1 MKTTCRGLCA
11 IALAT
16 LIPIAAAQAADNAG
30 GRTATAP
37 VPRLPVQDFARFPLL
52 SDTVMSPD
60 GKYLAASYEVNQT
73 AGTNARFQLVVFA
86 LPNLKVTAR
95 LDFAPWRRPGNIVWV
110 GPQRLV
116 VSEDKVTGSLA
127 AAQPTGDIIA
137 MNADGSQ
144 QRMLYSIAAR
154 GTPGAS
160 FNMMDMVNG
169 QPGVV
174 GPTQEMNGHVFIE
187 LHPFPMNVSTRNE
200 SAHRTILYDVDSI
213 SGYPRQV
220 AEIDRGQAQ
229 FFMHG
234 DQPIYALGHD
244 RQLQEVVYL
253 PNGHGGWKPAPAGVF
268 GKVFD
273 PLRVTPGGHGVYAQ
287 YSAAGGPNELIR
299 CRLDGGDKRVL
310 AGNAYG
316 SVNRVL
322 WSPRDHR
329 VPIGV
334 TFTATFKGGV
344 PAVDYLSNDRWAQIH
359 QALMQAFPGK
369 FIDFA
374 GMSTHGNTI
383 LLFAFSNNDPGEYA
397 LFDSK
402 TMHVQPLMQVMPWLK
417 SGQLATRVPVRFK
430 NSQGMELDGFISFPV
445 GVPHK
450 NLPLVLLPHGGPI
463 GIRDRWAYL
472 DDAEQLAGFLANRGY
487 AVLQVNYRGSGGRG
501 QNFQR
506 LGWRQFATGIQSDL
520 VDGVKWAIAKGY
532 VDPHRICVFG
542 ASFGGYSSL
551 MQPIVAPKLY
561 RCAIDYAG
569 VSDWRIEMDRSVYS
583 HLRSGN
589 TSFTQYIGDR
599 ADAKAISPLFM
610 LDRFNVPVLIMQ
622 GGADNIVPP
631 QNAERLRGALDDLHK
646 PYEWLYFGNEYHGFQ
661 TEPHLVAMFDKVQ
674 SFLDRYLGPGAGT
687 SAAN

>member
-1 MKTTCRGLCA
+1 MKTSARMFHALIAGL
-11 IALAT
+11 ALS
-16 LIPIAAAQAADNAG
+16 LAAAAPGLAAD
-30 GRTATAP
+30 AP
-37 VPRLPVQDFARFPLL
+37 AANPAPELPVSDFARLPLL
-52 SDTVMSPD
+52 RDVVMSPD
-60 GKYLAASYEVNQT
+60 GKYLAGSYEVDQT
-73 AGTNARFQLVVFA
+73 AGTNSKFQLIVFA
-86 LPNLKVTAR
+86 LPSLKVTAR
-95 LDFAPWRRPGNIVWV
+95 LNFSPWHMPGLITWV
-110 GPQRLV
+110 GPTRLV
-116 VSEDKVTGSLA
+116 VSENKVTGSLA
-127 AAQPTGDIIA
+127 AEQPTGDIIA
-137 MNADGSQ
+137 LNADGSQ

-169 QPGVV
+169 NPTVV
-174 GPTQEMNGHVFIE
+174 GPTREMNGHVFIE
-187 LHPFPMNVSTRNE
+187 LHPFPMNVSQHDE
-200 SAHRTILYDVDSI
+200 SAHRTILYDLDSV
-213 SGYPRQV
+213 SGYPKQI
-220 AEIDRGQAQ
+220 AEIDKGQAG
-229 FFMHG
+229 FFVH
-234 DQPIYALGHD
+234 DDKPLLAISHD
-244 RQLQEVVYL
+244 RQLNEVVYL
-253 PNGHGGWKPAPAGVF
+253 PDGHGGWKPAPAGAF
-268 GKVFD
+268 GKVFE
-273 PLRVTPGGHGVYAQ
+273 PLEVTPGGKGLYAL
-287 YSAAGGPNELIR
+287 YSATGGPATLIR
-299 CRLDGGDKRVL
+299 CAFDGSGKQVL
-310 AGNAYG
+310 ASNEFG
-316 SVNRVL
+316 SVNRIL

-334 TFTATFKGGV
+334 TFTATFSNGV

-383 LLFAFSNNDPGEYA
+383 LLFAFSNSDPGEYA

-417 SGQLATRVPVRFK
+417 SGQLATREPFRFE
-430 NSQGMELDGFISFPV
+430 NSQGMELDGYISFPV

-501 QNFQR
+501 QNFAR

-561 RCAIDYAG
+561 KCAIDYAG

-589 TSFTQYIGDR
+589 TSFAQYVGDR

-646 PYEWLYFGNEYHGFQ
+646 PNEWLYFGNEYHGFQ
-661 TEPHLVAMFDKVQ
+661 TEPHLVVMFDKVQ
-674 SFLDRYLGPGAGT
+674 SFLARYLGPGAVAP
-687 SAAN
+687 AAN

>member
-1 MKTTCRGLCA
+1 MKTIRRGLCA
-11 IALAT
+11 IALAA
-16 LIPIAAAQAADNAG
+16 LIPIATAQTTDSQGSNA
-30 GRTATAP
+30 ATAP
-37 VPRLPVQDFARFPLL
+37 VPQLPVQDFARFPLL

-73 AGTNARFQLVVFA
+73 AGTNARFQLVVFT

-116 VSEDKVTGSLA
+116 VSENKVPGSLA

-169 QPGVV
+169 QPSVV

-220 AEIDRGQAQ
+220 AEIGHGQAQ

-253 PNGHGGWKPAPAGVF
+253 PNGNGGWKPAPAGVF

-273 PLRVTPGGHGVYAQ
+273 PLWVTPGGHGVYAQ
-287 YSAAGGPNELIR
+287 YSAAGGPSELIR
-299 CRLDGGDKRVL
+299 CKLDGSDKQVL

-316 SVNRVL
+316 SVNRIL
-322 WSPRDHR
+322 WGPRDHR

-334 TFTATFKGGV
+334 TYTATFKGGV
-344 PAVDYLSNDRWAQIH
+344 PAVDYLSNDRWVQIH
-359 QALMQAFPGK
+359 RALMQAFPGK

-397 LFDSK
+397 LFDGK

-417 SGQLATRVPVRFK
+417 SGQLATREPVRFK

-472 DDAEQLAGFLANRGY
+472 DDAEQLAAGAGERGGGAGEKIIALEVMLGAIHHDRLPLDERRADGIGAALILGPASPGGERDLGRAATEIRIPRRFEQVAIGIGEQQDAAGILDLAVEIRNHRPGLADQHGIALSGDAPFSLAIMRHIA
-487 AVLQVNYRGSGGRG
+487 AVLLGRQPRHPAALPG
-501 QNFQR
+501 AADIAR
-506 LGWRQFATGIQSDL
+506 IAAPER
-520 VDGVKWAIAKGY
+520 DGV
-532 VDPHRICVFG
+532 
-542 ASFGGYSSL
+542 
-551 MQPIVAPKLY
+551 
-561 RCAIDYAG
+561 
-569 VSDWRIEMDRSVYS
+569 WRVHFR
-583 HLRSGN
+583 
-589 TSFTQYIGDR
+589 
-599 ADAKAISPLFM
+599 P
-610 LDRFNVPVLIMQ
+610 
-622 GGADNIVPP
+622 
-631 QNAERLRGALDDLHK
+631 RG
-646 PYEWLYFGNEYHGFQ
+646 
-661 TEPHLVAMFDKVQ
+661 
-674 SFLDRYLGPGAGT
+674 
-687 SAAN
+687 